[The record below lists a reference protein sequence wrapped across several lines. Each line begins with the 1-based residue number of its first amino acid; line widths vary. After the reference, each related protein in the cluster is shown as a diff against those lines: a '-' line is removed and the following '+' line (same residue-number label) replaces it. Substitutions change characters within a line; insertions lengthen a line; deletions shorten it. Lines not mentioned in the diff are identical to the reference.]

1 MRENVEAK
9 GRRYLLEGRLAVER
23 VDASGVSARCR
34 GGGATYRLEVAGG
47 EWSCSCPA
55 LRRCAHLV
63 ALELVVAPAADPEPE
78 L

>member
-1 MRENVEAK
+1 VEAK
-9 GRRYLLEGRLAVER
+9 GRRYLLDGRLVVELVDQGR
-23 VDASGVSARCR
+23 VLARCR
-34 GGGATYRLEVAGG
+34 GSGAVYRLEAAGG

-63 ALELVVAPAADPEPE
+63 ALELVVAPAEPDLEPE